1 MAQYSEN
8 DKGRELDRLKKGKHQ
23 IFEPRASNGRGQ
35 VSQKMKDPREKVI
48 FCHSLLFSTRVT
60 KSLSE
65 NFLAQKIFLVMSHYF
80 HLGVRTVPLYKHHR
94 IVLQIIPKANRNRKT
109 NCPMAKGTNRDFRY
123 DCVPRKILRS
133 TCGILEYPV

>member
-35 VSQKMKDPREKVI
+35 VFQKMKDPREKVI

-65 NFLAQKIFLVMSHYF
+65 NFLEQEIFFVMSYYF
-80 HLGVRTVPLYKHHR
+80 HLGVRSVSLHVQAPQNSTTDNPESKQEHQIEKH
-94 IVLQIIPKANRNRKT
+94 
-109 NCPMAKGTNRDFRY
+109 CPMA
-123 DCVPRKILRS
+123 
-133 TCGILEYPV
+133 